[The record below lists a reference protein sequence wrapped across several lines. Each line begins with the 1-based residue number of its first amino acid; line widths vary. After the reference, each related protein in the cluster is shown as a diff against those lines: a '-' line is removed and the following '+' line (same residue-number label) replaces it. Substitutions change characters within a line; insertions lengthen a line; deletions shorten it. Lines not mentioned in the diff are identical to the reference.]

1 MIRGNSCICILFY
14 WIYAFQFL
22 SYHDRCLGLSI
33 FPFLTSGNNKRVPR
47 RPTLLNIDQLSSKN
61 LPLSPSLEDSS
72 VSEWDVYVCMSKQ
85 SRALGAAATLAAFKG
100 LAPLDKVS
108 VYPVSTLEV
117 FQSDNKSNKKGAQI
131 GPFVRCIQRNADY
144 AIDVHSCDSVGKVY
158 RVLSL
163 HMGLKKYID
172 SAACECLTWNYM
184 GNSRLDKASNLS
196 FNHAEKSTSSSQ
208 SDEVHT
214 NINAAIYAYNKALA
228 TGYKPQEGVLLVMR
242 STAYLQ
248 RALEHRKKLKEV
260 VSSLIKTIPDPV
272 AIQTMYE
279 VAYRFPWSAST
290 IFDRMRDDTA
300 AQDSIFRRLKF
311 QHGLYEY
318 ALLHAAQDS
327 LRATQI
333 LPNYAKTW
341 LRAGDSL
348 AELRKLRE
356 STQYYEK
363 ALEIDPS
370 LHDTLTPT
378 IERLQKSQRFFDK
391 ARANGWSEDTLRVS
405 LDVAG

>member
-1 MIRGNSCICILFY
+1 MNNNNNKIGFTKSLSNPGNSI
-14 WIYAFQFL
+14 
-22 SYHDRCLGLSI
+22 SN
-33 FPFLTSGNNKRVPR
+33 LTSNQKITN
-47 RPTLLNIDQLSSKN
+47 QQ
-61 LPLSPSLEDSS
+61 
-72 VSEWDVYVCMSKQ
+72 WDVYVCMSKQ
-85 SRALGAAATLAAFKG
+85 SIDLGAAATLAAFKG

-108 VYPVSTLEV
+108 VHPVSSLERL
-117 FQSDNKSNKKGAQI
+117 QNESKGSKKGSQV
-131 GPFVRCIQRNADY
+131 GPYVRCVRRDTDY
-144 AIDVHSCDSVGKVY
+144 AIDVHGCDSVGKVY

-163 HMGLKKYID
+163 HMGLKQFID
-172 SAACECLTWNYM
+172 PAACECLTWNYL
-184 GNSRLDKASNLS
+184 GNSRLDKASSLS
-196 FNHAEKSTSSSQ
+196 LTYAEKSTSSSQ
-208 SDEVHT
+208 ADEVHA
-214 NINAAIYAYNKALA
+214 NINAAIHAYNKALA
-228 TGYKPQEGVLLVMR
+228 TGYRPQEGVLLVMR

-260 VSSLIKTIPDPV
+260 VSTLVKTVPDPIAV
-272 AIQTMYE
+272 QTMYE
-279 VAYRFPWSAST
+279 VAYRYPWSASV
-290 IFDRMRDDTA
+290 IFDRMREDTTV
-300 AQDSIFRRLKF
+300 QDSIFRRLKF

-356 STQYYEK
+356 STQYYKK

-370 LHDTLTPT
+370 LHETLTPT
-378 IERLQKSQRFFDK
+378 IERLQKSQRFLDK